1 MSLFIHC
8 LALLKSLHPDTYPM
22 IPLFPPSCWSSVS
35 SSEDKCSTYQSEK
48 QILRPRE
55 ASRPPNSWSVLGS
68 HCQFQ
73 RCLSRVTLNGKTRKP
88 KRFTAALT
96 SGVIWWLQANTDIPH
111 YTWFWLPGS
120 NGIWVRLFL
129 FSLTLSWFYSFGSLS
144 KQIGNKAVGLVRA
157 VLVYFLASETHA
169 DTFKEPQCF
178 YLSGVFPLHWR
189 ARDAVGVSIAECNR
203 HCQRL

>member
-1 MSLFIHC
+1 MRTAPNELVPGSFIILSLVQTSAPLLYLQLFIVVCRLWLQSFVEGGDQIKPALSLFIHC
-8 LALLKSLHPDTYPM
+8 LALLKSLHPDTHPM

-35 SSEDKCSTYQSEK
+35 SSEDKRSTYQSEK

-111 YTWFWLPGS
+111 YTL
-120 NGIWVRLFL
+120 
-129 FSLTLSWFYSFGSLS
+129 
-144 KQIGNKAVGLVRA
+144 
-157 VLVYFLASETHA
+157 FLAS
-169 DTFKEPQCF
+169 
-178 YLSGVFPLHWR
+178 R
-189 ARDAVGVSIAECNR
+189 I
-203 HCQRL
+203 